1 MGTAGTDRVPSGKIA
16 AISISQNQGTR
27 KTNVPG
33 ARLMEGLGL
42 EGDAHAGPGLRQV
55 SLMGLASIR
64 KMVDLG
70 LSVGPGDFAENI
82 TTEGIDLLSV
92 GVGSRLRL
100 GQEAMIEITQIGK
113 VCHQP
118 CAIYYQAG
126 TCIFPTEGI
135 FGGVIRGGEI
145 KVGDAIEVFVPPSFL
160 PEEKPVLCEAIKNDF
175 L

>member
-1 MGTAGTDRVPSGKIA
+1 MPSGRIV
-16 AISISQNQGTR
+16 AISISKRKGVR
-27 KTNVPG
+27 KTNVPC
-33 ARLMEGLGL
+33 ARLVEGTGL
-42 EGDAHAGPGLRQV
+42 EGDAHASPGLRQV

-64 KMVDLG
+64 KIVDLG

-92 GVGSRLRL
+92 GVGSRLIL
-100 GQEAMIEITQIGK
+100 GQEAVVEITQIGK

-135 FGGVIRGGEI
+135 FGVVIRGADI
-145 KVGDAIEVFVPPSFL
+145 KVGDALEVLASPSSL
-160 PEEKPVLCEAIKNDF
+160 PVEQPVLNGFVKK
-175 L
+175 